1 MRRGAREQ
9 LGHRIPARRV
19 AAAVSKASGL
29 AGERGGGAR
38 TGVGLEEMTTV
49 VRAAVTVGM
58 AFSGDGV

>member
-1 MRRGAREQ
+1 
-9 LGHRIPARRV
+9 V